1 MTDTAAARPNHDG
14 RRSCLIAAATRSD
27 VAAPAITRR
36 GRLPRVGH
44 TSFRAF
50 VEVFGVIYTT
60 NAIGATVSGKAIRT
74 EGRFPDE
81 GSQEGSSTRH
91 QRRVGMDANAGLDD
105 SPARVLEI
113 FLGDRLPEFTTTVI
127 APARTGIGRPRCFLL
142 GAVVGSGRV
151 FTGRGV
157 ARCGCLVL
165 VCGWRWW

>member
-60 NAIGATVSGKAIRT
+60 NAIGATVSGKAIKT

-81 GSQEGSSTRH
+81 EAAKKAH
-91 QRRVGMDANAGLDD
+91 
-105 SPARVLEI
+105 
-113 FLGDRLPEFTTTVI
+113 
-127 APARTGIGRPRCFLL
+127 LL
-142 GAVVGSGRV
+142 GINAV
-151 FTGRGV
+151 
-157 ARCGCLVL
+157 L
-165 VCGWRWW
+165 GWTRTRDWTTAPLAFLRFF